1 MPLAFGV
8 VILMIS
14 MLFGEWVMLGDKKRV
29 EVSGVMGRESSDSS
43 LLGKLESRLGYD
55 KCESC
60 KCCVG
65 ESCKVESCEVKS
77 NKADSS

>member
-29 EVSGVMGRESSDSS
+29 EVSGVIGRESSKECSS
-43 LLGKLESRLGYD
+43 KWEYCKLEF
-55 KCESC
+55 C
-60 KCCVG
+60 K
-65 ESCKVESCEVKS
+65 
-77 NKADSS
+77 